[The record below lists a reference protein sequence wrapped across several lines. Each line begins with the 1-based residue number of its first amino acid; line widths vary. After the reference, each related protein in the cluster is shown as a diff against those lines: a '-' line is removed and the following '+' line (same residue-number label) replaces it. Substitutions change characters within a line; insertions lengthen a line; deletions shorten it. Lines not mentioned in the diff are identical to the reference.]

1 MPNKIWI
8 DVEDL
13 FQYAALNPRPSG
25 IQRIEYELCRS
36 LASLPESR
44 SQVRFVRHAGSQKS
58 FYSIP
63 YAELDA
69 LYGGL
74 TSDDRGAR
82 LKPAPRPRP
91 ETAPLSGEPG
101 QPLQPPKPPA
111 KARRLSRDPL
121 RRLAYSV
128 PPGLR
133 SPLVAF
139 YKAEREAGRALVHLS
154 SALTWATRSRLQA
167 AMRRRRPRSAPP
179 VAAHPAAAHPAAA
192 PVLTIPVA
200 TAPLEAAAPVAAG
213 SPEAVLPVP
222 GITAF
227 DANCEPGDVLLVL
240 GSPWFHPFY
249 AEIVEKAQRQ
259 RDLRFALLVY
269 DLIPLRRP
277 EWCDHNLALRFR
289 EWTGDVFPL
298 VDTFLTISRSSARD
312 IVQMARDSG
321 YSLRSPPQPIPIGTG
336 FTSPSKAPAA
346 LVAEVPDRPRDRL
359 PQPGSYALIV
369 STIEARKNHI
379 LLFRVWRR
387 LLEEM
392 PREQIP
398 TLVFAGRVGWLVSDL
413 MQQLRN
419 ADFLDGKIMLV
430 EDPSDEELERLYAG
444 CRFTLFPSLYEGWG
458 LPVTES
464 LSFGRPCIISR
475 ATSLPEAGGHLA
487 RYFDPENA
495 GEAYDVIRYAI
506 ETPRETEAWA
516 EQVRREFKP
525 VTWDQSARGVL
536 RALGFATLDGA
547 TLDGQVPGK
556 PPETRP
562 ALDQA
567 AIVHPA

>member
-44 SQVRFVRHAGSQKS
+44 QRVRFVRHAGSQKS

-74 TSDDRGAR
+74 TSGDRNPKPK
-82 LKPAPRPRP
+82 LKVEPAPAPAPHEPAPVQPRAPKDRP
-91 ETAPLSGEPG
+91 
-101 QPLQPPKPPA
+101 
-111 KARRLSRDPL
+111 LSRDPL
-121 RRLAYSV
+121 RRLAYRV

-133 SPLVAF
+133 GPLVAF
-139 YKAEREAGRALVHLS
+139 YKAEREAGRAVANIG
-154 SALTWATRSRLQA
+154 SALTWAARTRLKA
-167 AMRRRRPRSAPP
+167 ALRRPRPMAASPD
-179 VAAHPAAAHPAAA
+179 VAAAVTPPMMHVA
-192 PVLTIPVA
+192 PD
-200 TAPLEAAAPVAAG
+200 APLAAEPVEIAI
-213 SPEAVLPVP
+213 PVP

-249 AEIVEKAQRQ
+249 AEVVEKAQRQ

-298 VDTFLTISRSSARD
+298 VDTFMTISRSSARD
-312 IVQMARDSG
+312 IVQLAQRSG
-321 YSLRSPPQPIPIGTG
+321 YSLRGKPQPIPIGTG
-336 FTSPSKAPAA
+336 FTSPPRPLAA
-346 LVAEVPDRPRDRL
+346 LASEDVEHGPSDRL
-359 PQPGSYALIV
+359 PPAGSYALIV

-392 PREQIP
+392 PREQVP

-419 ADFLDGKIMLV
+419 ANFLDGKIMLV
-430 EDPSDEELERLYAG
+430 EDPSDDELEQLYAG

-464 LSFGRPCIISR
+464 MSFGRPCIISR

-487 RYFDPENA
+487 RYFDPENG

-506 ETPRETEAWA
+506 ETPEETEAWA

-525 VTWDQSARGVL
+525 VTWDTSARGVL
-536 RALGFATLDGA
+536 RALGFATPDTTDPDAQPEIHLA
-547 TLDGQVPGK
+547 PGK
-556 PPETRP
+556 P
-562 ALDQA
+562 AV
-567 AIVHPA
+567 VHPV

>member
-44 SQVRFVRHAGSQKS
+44 QRVRFVRHAGSQKS

-63 YAELDA
+63 YAELEA

-74 TSDDRGAR
+74 TSGDRTRTEPASPSAAR
-82 LKPAPRPRP
+82 TPVQPPSGSGPRPRQR
-91 ETAPLSGEPG
+91 PLST
-101 QPLQPPKPPA
+101 
-111 KARRLSRDPL
+111 DPL
-121 RRLAYSV
+121 RRLAYAM

-133 SPLVAF
+133 NPLIAF
-139 YKAEREAGRALVHLS
+139 YKAEREAGRALAHLG
-154 SALTWATRSRLQA
+154 SAVSWATRTRLNA
-167 AMRRRRPRSAPP
+167 ALRRGRRPAPTPDADAAPP
-179 VAAHPAAAHPAAA
+179 PAAEAGTTQ
-192 PVLTIPVA
+192 PVCGVT
-200 TAPLEAAAPVAAG
+200 T
-213 SPEAVLPVP
+213 
-222 GITAF
+222 F
-227 DANCEPGDVLLVL
+227 DDNCAPGDVLLVL

-249 AEIVEKAQRQ
+249 AEVVERVQRQ

-269 DLIPLRRP
+269 DIIPLRRP

-289 EWTGDVFPL
+289 EWTSDVFPL
-298 VDTFLTISRSSARD
+298 VDTFLTISRASARD
-312 IVQMARDSG
+312 IVQLAQDSG
-321 YSLRSPPQPIPIGTG
+321 YALRHPPQPIPIGTG
-336 FTSPSKAPAA
+336 FTSTRKPAGAHASAAAPHPAS
-346 LVAEVPDRPRDRL
+346 ERL
-359 PQPGSYALIV
+359 PPRGSYALIV

-392 PREQIP
+392 PREQVP

-419 ADFLDGKIMLV
+419 ADFLDGKILLV
-430 EDPSDEELERLYAG
+430 EDPTDDELESLYGG

-495 GEAYDVIRYAI
+495 GEAYDVIRNAI
-506 ETPRETEAWA
+506 DTPEQTEAWA

-525 VTWDQSARGVL
+525 VTWEDSARGVL
-536 RALGFATLDGA
+536 RALGFATSGTPAPRTEAGQLTA
-547 TLDGQVPGK
+547 T
-556 PPETRP
+556 
-562 ALDQA
+562 
-567 AIVHPA
+567 HPA

>member
-13 FQYAALNPRPSG
+13 FQYAELNPRPSG

-44 SQVRFVRHAGSQKS
+44 QRVRFVRHAGSQKS

-63 YAELDA
+63 YGELEA
-69 LYGGL
+69 LYDGL
-74 TSDDRGAR
+74 TSGDRSRAEPVAPAR
-82 LKPAPRPRP
+82 TPVPAPPDPGPRVRQR
-91 ETAPLSGEPG
+91 PLS
-101 QPLQPPKPPA
+101 
-111 KARRLSRDPL
+111 SSSL
-121 RRLAYSV
+121 RRLAYAM

-133 SPLVAF
+133 NPLVAF
-139 YKAEREAGRALVHLS
+139 YKAEREAGRALAHLG
-154 SALTWATRSRLQA
+154 SALSWATRTRLN
-167 AMRRRRPRSAPP
+167 AMLRRGRRPAPARIVIETP
-179 VAAHPAAAHPAAA
+179 PPAAEAGR
-192 PVLTIPVA
+192 
-200 TAPLEAAAPVAAG
+200 PL
-213 SPEAVLPVP
+213 P
-222 GITAF
+222 GVTTF
-227 DANCEPGDVLLVL
+227 DDNCAPGDVLLVL

-249 AEIVEKAQRQ
+249 AEVVARVQRQ

-269 DLIPLRRP
+269 DIIPLRRP

-289 EWTGDVFPL
+289 EWTTDVFPL
-298 VDTFLTISRSSARD
+298 VDTFLTISRASARD
-312 IVQMARDSG
+312 IVQLAQDSG
-321 YSLRSPPQPIPIGTG
+321 YALRHPPQPIPIGTG
-336 FTSPSKAPAA
+336 FTSTRKPAGPQAAEIQPANPALHSKP
-346 LVAEVPDRPRDRL
+346 ERL
-359 PQPGSYALIV
+359 PTPGSYTLIV

-392 PREQIP
+392 PREQVP

-419 ADFLDGKIMLV
+419 ADFLDGKILLV
-430 EDPSDEELERLYAG
+430 EDPTDDELESLYAG

-495 GEAYDVIRYAI
+495 GEAYDVIRHAI
-506 ETPRETEAWA
+506 DTPEQTEAWA
-516 EQVRREFKP
+516 EQVRREFEP
-525 VTWDQSARGVL
+525 VSWEESARGVL
-536 RALGFATLDGA
+536 RTLGFATSG
-547 TLDGQVPGK
+547 
-556 PPETRP
+556 
-562 ALDQA
+562 A
-567 AIVHPA
+567 AISGAAISGTSASRSGAGQLTATHPA